1 MTNIDTIDDIV
12 EHIDEL
18 CGNGRKCKLQKQLS
32 DRTRFLKSFCLFPF
46 FYSFRDFWVVI

>member
-18 CGNGRKCKLQKQLS
+18 CSNCGKCKLQKQLS
-32 DRTRFLKSFCLFPF
+32 DRLGS
-46 FYSFRDFWVVI
+46 